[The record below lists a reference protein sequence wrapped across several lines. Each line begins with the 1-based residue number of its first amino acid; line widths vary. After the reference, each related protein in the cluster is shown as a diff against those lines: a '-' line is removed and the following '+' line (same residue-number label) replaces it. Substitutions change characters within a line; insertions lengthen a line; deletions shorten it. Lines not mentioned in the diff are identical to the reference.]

1 MQLRWNTAARII
13 HKRGVE
19 EVTRWKAAGSVGL
32 KLGDMPPGLTKAE
45 QMQWAI
51 REDEAWNE
59 RVVAEVRAILE
70 SRGHDMDDGMDI
82 AI

>member
-1 MQLRWNTAARII
+1 
-13 HKRGVE
+13 
-19 EVTRWKAAGSVGL
+19 
-32 KLGDMPPGLTKAE
+32 MPPGLTKAE